1 MAASQWQ
8 NLRSATPETRPDP
21 AVLEDGSI
29 AINTAA
35 ESPAVYFKAADGS
48 LSMAGTAYVG
58 ATAPNVT
65 PGGFA
70 GNSKGEFW
78 YDPSVPE
85 LKLWDGTAWVV
96 AGGGGGT
103 GYVLPIASATVLG
116 GVKVGANLAIDAI
129 TGVLTTALG
138 AGSVPSVALP
148 IATKTVLGGVIIGN
162 GLDIAVDG
170 TLSLALEVLEL
181 MGSIDPTVAPPA
193 LTAAELG
200 HVYIAN
206 ATGIAN
212 AGFGLPVNTTVAAGD
227 LLIWDGAAWIWNQSA
242 SVSGV
247 TSVTGTLPV
256 VVGGTATA
264 PVVSVNVATTTTTGV
279 VSVGEGLA
287 VNAAGVLSV
296 TGLLDEGL
304 YA

>member
-21 AVLEDGSI
+21 AVLLDGSI

-35 ESPAVYFKAADGS
+35 ESPAVFFKAADGS

-78 YDPSVPE
+78 YDTSVPE

-96 AGGGGGT
+96 AGGGGT

-116 GVKVGANLAIDAI
+116 GVKVGANLAIDA
-129 TGVLTTALG
+129 TGILSTALG
-138 AGSVPSVALP
+138 AGSVPSAALP
-148 IATKTVLGGVIIGN
+148 IATKTVLGGVIVGN
-162 GLDIAVDG
+162 GLDVAVDG

-181 MGSIDPTVAPPA
+181 MGSIDPTAVPPA
-193 LTAAELG
+193 LTAADIG

-212 AGFGLPVNTTVAAGD
+212 AGFALPVNTTVAAGD
-227 LLIWDGAAWIWNQSA
+227 LLLWDGAAWIWNQSA

>member
-8 NLRSATPETRPDP
+8 TLRSATPETRPDP
-21 AVLEDGSI
+21 AVLLDGSI

-35 ESPAVYFKAADGS
+35 ESPAVFFKAADGS

-58 ATAPNVT
+58 VTAPNVT

-78 YDPSVPE
+78 YDTSVPE

-116 GVKVGANLAIDAI
+116 GVKVGANLAIDA
-129 TGVLTTALG
+129 TGILSTALG

-148 IATKTVLGGVIIGN
+148 IATKTVLGGVIVGN
-162 GLDIAVDG
+162 GLDVAVDG

-181 MGSIDPTVAPPA
+181 MGSIDPTAAPPA
-193 LTAAELG
+193 LTAAEIG
-200 HVYIAN
+200 HVYIAS

-227 LLIWDGAAWIWNQSA
+227 LLLWDGAAWIWNQSA

-247 TSVTGTLPV
+247 TSVVGTLPIT
-256 VVGGTATA
+256 VGGTATT
-264 PVVSVNVATTTTTGV
+264 PLIGVNVATTTATGV

-296 TGLLDEGL
+296 TGTLDEGI

>member
-21 AVLEDGSI
+21 AVLLDGSI

-48 LSMAGTAYVG
+48 LSKAGSAQVS
-58 ATAPNVT
+58 ATAPNAT

-70 GNSKGEFW
+70 GNSAGEFW
-78 YDPSVPE
+78 YDTATST
-85 LKLWDGTAWVV
+85 LKLWDSTAWVN
-96 AGGGGGT
+96 AGAA
-103 GYVLPIASATVLG
+103 GYVLPIASATILG
-116 GVKVGANLAIDAI
+116 GVKVGANLAIDA
-129 TGVLTTALG
+129 TGILSTALG

-148 IATKTVLGGVIIGN
+148 IATKTLLGGVIVGN
-162 GLDIAVDG
+162 GLDVAVDG

-181 MGSIDPTVAPPA
+181 MGSINPTAAPPA
-193 LTAAELG
+193 LTAADIG
-200 HVYIAN
+200 HTYIAN
-206 ATGIAN
+206 VTGAPN
-212 AGFGLPVNTTVAAGD
+212 AGFGLTGVTSVAAGD
-227 LLIWDGAAWIWNQSA
+227 LLLWDGAAWIHNQSA

-247 TSVTGTLPV
+247 TSVTGTLPIT
-256 VVGGTATA
+256 VGGTGTT
-264 PVVSVNVATTTTTGV
+264 PLIGVNVATTTTTGV

-287 VNAAGVLSV
+287 VTAAGVLSV

-304 YA
+304 YS

>member
-21 AVLEDGSI
+21 AVLLDGSI

-116 GVKVGANLAIDAI
+116 GVKVGANLAIDA
-129 TGVLTTALG
+129 TGILSTALG

-148 IATKTVLGGVIIGN
+148 IATKTVLGGVIVGN
-162 GLDIAVDG
+162 GLDVAVDG

-181 MGSIDPTVAPPA
+181 MGSIDPTAAPPA
-193 LTAAELG
+193 LTAAEIG

-206 ATGIAN
+206 ATGAPN
-212 AGFGLPVNTTVAAGD
+212 AGFGLTGVTSVAAGD
-227 LLIWDGAAWIWNQSA
+227 LLLWDGAAWIHNQSA

-247 TSVTGTLPV
+247 TSVTGTLPIT
-256 VVGGTATA
+256 VGGTATT
-264 PVVSVNVATTTTTGV
+264 PLIGVNVATTTATGV

-287 VNAAGVLSV
+287 VTAAGVLSV
-296 TGLLDEGL
+296 TGVLDEGT

>member
-1 MAASQWQ
+1 MAAKPWQ
-8 NLRSATPETRPDP
+8 SIRNSSPDNRPDP
-21 AVLEDGSI
+21 AVLVEGQI
-29 AINTAA
+29 ALNTAA

-58 ATAPNVT
+58 ATAPNAT

-78 YDPSVPE
+78 YDISVPE

-116 GVKVGANLAIDAI
+116 GVKVGANLSINAT

-138 AGSVPSVALP
+138 AGSVPPIALP
-148 IATKTVLGGVIIGN
+148 IATKTLLGGVIVGN
-162 GLDIAVDG
+162 GLDVAVDG
-170 TLSLALEVLEL
+170 TLSLAMEVLEL
-181 MGSIDPTVAPPA
+181 MGSIDPTATPPA
-193 LTAAELG
+193 LTAAEIG

-206 ATGIAN
+206 TTGAPN
-212 AGFGLPVNTTVAAGD
+212 AGFGLTGVTSVAAGD
-227 LLIWDGAAWIWNQSA
+227 LLLWDGTAWIHNQSA

-247 TSVTGTLPV
+247 TSVTGTLPIT
-256 VVGGTATA
+256 VGGTATA
-264 PVVSVNVATTTTTGV
+264 PLIGVNVATATAVGV
-279 VSVGEGLA
+279 ASFGDGLA
-287 VNAAGVLSV
+287 IDAAGLV
-296 TGLLDEGL
+296 TLNADEGT
-304 YA
+304 Y